1 MWTSVLLFVG
11 GAIAAAGGVGGG
23 GLYVPILILAGGFE
37 PHEAVPLSKVIVFG
51 ASLASLTRWRHIDLD
66 VAILLEPATL
76 VGAVAGVLLNQL
88 LPPRALLPALVACS
102 ASRRRA
108 RCSAARACCGR
119 RARRGCRMSPHAKA
133 DDDGEAAAAAAAD
146 PELSPRAATTATPRR
161 RRRRPT
167 TPPPTAATTRGG
179 RCSGRRRR
187 RCHGAG
193 AAAGKRCSRWR
204 GSSCSRSRCCARGRA
219 RRRRCARCSARRA
232 CACSRGWWLL
242 LALSAFFPLLLTRA
256 AARQLAAVA
265 AAAPVVD
272 GGGPRWTTRNLVLA
286 PMVSACAGVLAGLLG
301 IGGGL
306 VKGPLLLELGM
317 RPQAAAATSGFMVL
331 FTASS
336 TTLQFLLAG
345 ALRAEHVAWLG
356 MVSLAAAAAGS
367 AAAAAAL
374 RRQGHAAC
382 ILFAIGA
389 VVGASAL
396 AIAWVEWAGG
406 GIHAADSRPRESVC
420 APG

>member
-1 MWTSVLLFVG
+1 MLALAWVLVLALAVLR
-11 GAIAAAGGVGGG
+11 AG
-23 GLYVPILILAGGFE
+23 PRA
-37 PHEAVPLSKVIVFG
+37 P
-51 ASLASLTRWRHIDLD
+51 
-66 VAILLEPATL
+66 PAL
-76 VGAVAGVLLNQL
+76 
-88 LPPRALLPALVACS
+88 RALLGAPSV
-102 ASRRRA
+102 
-108 RCSAARACCGR
+108 
-119 RARRGCRMSPHAKA
+119 
-133 DDDGEAAAAAAAD
+133 
-146 PELSPRAATTATPRR
+146 
-161 RRRRPT
+161 RP
-167 TPPPTAATTRGG
+167 
-179 RCSGRRRR
+179 
-187 RCHGAG
+187 
-193 AAAGKRCSRWR
+193 
-204 GSSCSRSRCCARGRA
+204 
-219 RRRRCARCSARRA
+219 
-232 CACSRGWWLL
+232 CSRGWWLL

-317 RPQAAAATSGFMVL
+317 RPQAAATSGFMVL

-367 AAAAAAL
+367 AAAAAL

-406 GIHAADSRPRESVC
+406 GIHGGQPAARVGVRAGMSIL
-420 APG
+420 

>member
-1 MWTSVLLFVG
+1 MPLAALAAPTVVFHAQLTLKLQAPHPGAHTDSRGRLSAAWMPPPAHSTH
-11 GAIAAAGGVGGG
+11 AIASALAPTTAPMAKRMHAAW
-23 GLYVPILILAGGFE
+23 PCR
-37 PHEAVPLSKVIVFG
+37 LS
-51 ASLASLTRWRHIDLD
+51 
-66 VAILLEPATL
+66 
-76 VGAVAGVLLNQL
+76 
-88 LPPRALLPALVACS
+88 
-102 ASRRRA
+102 
-108 RCSAARACCGR
+108 
-119 RARRGCRMSPHAKA
+119 
-133 DDDGEAAAAAAAD
+133 AAAAAALPAAAAASETMPSHATCSARSAPASRNCSVVD
-146 PELSPRAATTATPRR
+146 DAVKSTMKPEVAAAACGRIPSSSSSGPFTNPPPMPRR
-161 RRRRPT
+161 PAS
-167 TPPPTAATTRGG
+167 TPAHALTIGASTRFRVVHRGPPLSAT
-179 RCSGRRRR
+179 
-187 RCHGAG
+187 G
-193 AAAGKRCSRWR
+193 AAAATAASWRAAARVSSSGKKAESA
-204 GSSCSRSRCCARGRA
+204 SSSHQPREHGRTLGA
-219 RRRRCARCSARRA
+219 PSVRP
-232 CACSRGWWLL
+232 CSRGWWLL

-265 AAAPVVD
+265 AAAPVAD
-272 GGGPRWTTRNLVLA
+272 SGGPRWTTRNLVLA